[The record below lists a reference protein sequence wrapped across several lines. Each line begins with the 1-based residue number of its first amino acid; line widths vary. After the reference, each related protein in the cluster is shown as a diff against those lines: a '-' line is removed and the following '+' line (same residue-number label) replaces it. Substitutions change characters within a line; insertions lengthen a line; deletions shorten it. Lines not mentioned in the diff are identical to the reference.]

1 LWYALLDGRDTT
13 ILNYKERRKMNVY
26 QINDRFETILNEMFD
41 PETGEV
47 FQSQE
52 EVDKALD
59 EVGLELD
66 TKIENI
72 GCYIK
77 NLEYEIDALKK
88 EEDNL
93 YKRRKAAENKIEGLK
108 RYLNGFLVSVMP
120 NEDDRRK
127 WKFKT
132 PRVVLGYRKSTTVEV
147 SNIEAL
153 SDEFLNL
160 KVETTPNKK
169 AIKEALTKG
178 KKVEGAYLKENI
190 NLSVR

>member
-1 LWYALLDGRDTT
+1 
-13 ILNYKERRKMNVY
+13 MNVY

-147 SNIEAL
+147 SDIEAL

-169 AIKEALTKG
+169 AIKEALIKG
-178 KKVEGAYLKENI
+178 EKVEGAYLKENI

>member
-1 LWYALLDGRDTT
+1 
-13 ILNYKERRKMNVY
+13 MNVY

-147 SNIEAL
+147 SDIEAL

-178 KKVEGAYLKENI
+178 EKVKGAYLKENI